1 MILYRFLV
9 FAAVSIGA
17 KVIEKHFIL
26 DKSTK
31 SPDADFSLCK
41 EEFAQMVKAVRDTE
55 RLLGKVSYE
64 VKKTSR
70 QFTRSLYVSKDIKR
84 GEIFSKENIRSIRP
98 GFGMHPKYF
107 KNILGKKAQK
117 NYSRGERL

>member
-1 MILYRFLV
+1 
-9 FAAVSIGA
+9 
-17 KVIEKHFIL
+17 
-26 DKSTK
+26 
-31 SPDADFSLCK
+31 
-41 EEFAQMVKAVRDTE
+41 MVKAVRDTE